1 MTISTLPFDEALT
14 GVSRGRPSLSLRV
27 LRVAQ
32 RKPLGTIAAVLL
44 VVVTALAV
52 MAPRVTP
59 SRYDHQDFGASLES
73 PNRTHVMG
81 TDELG
86 RDTFSRIIYG
96 ARVSLG
102 VGVSAVALGLVLG
115 ITTGLLCGYAGG
127 LIDLTLQRIMDAM
140 LSMPLLLT
148 AMVVVTVLG
157 ASVRS
162 VIFALGI
169 TVIPTVNRVVRGSV
183 LSVKAS
189 LYVDAARALG
199 CPSLRI
205 VVRHILP
212 NILAPVIVAAS
223 VTMGFA
229 IITEASLSF
238 LGMGVPP
245 PFPTWGGMLSGS
257 GVSKFEQQPWL
268 AIFPGLA
275 ISLVVLAFNLLGDT
289 LRDILD
295 PRLRSE

>member
-1 MTISTLPFDEALT
+1 MTITSLPFDESLA
-14 GVSRGRPSLSLRV
+14 GVAARRRSWSLRAW
-27 LRVAQ
+27 RIAH
-32 RKPLGTIAAVLL
+32 RKPLGAIAAAVLVMVTLLAL
-44 VVVTALAV
+44 V
-52 MAPRVTP
+52 APRVTP
-59 SRYDHQDFGASLES
+59 SRYDHQNLASMLETPS
-73 PNRTHVMG
+73 RSHLMG

-86 RDTFSRIIYG
+86 RDTYSRIIYG

-102 VGVSAVALGLVLG
+102 VGVAAVALGLALG

-127 LIDLTLQRIMDAM
+127 ITDLILQRVMDAM

-148 AMVVVTVLG
+148 AMVIVTVLG

-162 VIFALGI
+162 VIIALGI

-183 LSVKAS
+183 LAVKAS
-189 LYVDAARALG
+189 LYVEAARALG

-205 VVRHILP
+205 VARHILP
-212 NILAPVIVAAS
+212 NILAPIIVAAS

-245 PFPTWGGMLSGS
+245 PFPTWGGMLGGS
-257 GVSKFEQQPWL
+257 GVSKFEEQPWL

-275 ISLVVLAFNLLGDT
+275 ISLIVLAFNLLGDT
-289 LRDILD
+289 LRDVLD
-295 PRLRSE
+295 PRLRA

>member
-14 GVSRGRPSLSLRV
+14 GVSRHKTSFSLR
-27 LRVAQ
+27 AWKIAH
-32 RKPLGTIAAVLL
+32 RKPLG
-44 VVVTALAV
+44 ALAATV
-52 MAPRVTP
+52 LVIVTLLALVAPRVTP
-59 SRYDHQDFGASLES
+59 SRYDRQDLGAMLETPS
-73 PNRTHVMG
+73 RAHVMG

-86 RDTFSRIIYG
+86 RDTYSRIIYG

-102 VGVSAVALGLVLG
+102 VGLAAVMLGLALGISSGLFSGYSGGVVDLVL
-115 ITTGLLCGYAGG
+115 
-127 LIDLTLQRIMDAM
+127 QRVMDAM

-148 AMVVVTVLG
+148 AMVIVTVLG

-162 VIFALGI
+162 VIIALGI

-183 LSVKAS
+183 LAVKSS
-189 LYVDAARALG
+189 LFVEAARALG
-199 CPSLRI
+199 CPSYRI

-212 NILAPVIVAAS
+212 NILAPIIVAAS

-245 PFPTWGGMLSGS
+245 PFPTWGGMLGGS
-257 GVSKFEQQPWL
+257 GISKFEEQPWL
-268 AIFPGLA
+268 AVFPGLA

-295 PRLRSE
+295 PRLRA